1 MTFSEI
7 SDENTNI
14 QINIGDKVSILFD
27 QSKKP
32 NSSSKVLAA
41 TLIIEPQESIQLD
54 LEDKVWIQIGE
65 NIRVFGRKA
74 DKDNDSQNELLFDL
88 DNIMIDD
95 FKMTKMMYAGVNHPH
110 YNLKSKEINTSV
122 IEELAKQL

>member
-7 SDENTNI
+7 SDENTNL

-27 QSKKP
+27 QSKKL

-41 TLIIEPQESIQLD
+41 TLIIEPQKSLQLD

-74 DKDNDSQNELLFDL
+74 DKDNDSQNGLLFDL

-122 IEELAKQL
+122 IKELAKQL

>member
-41 TLIIEPQESIQLD
+41 NLIIEPQESIQLD

-122 IEELAKQL
+122 IKELAKQL

>member
-7 SDENTNI
+7 SDENTNL

-27 QSKKP
+27 QSKKL

-41 TLIIEPQESIQLD
+41 TLIIEPQKSLQLD

-74 DKDNDSQNELLFDL
+74 DKDNDSQNDLLFDL

-122 IEELAKQL
+122 IKELAKQL

>member
-7 SDENTNI
+7 SDENTNL

-27 QSKKP
+27 QSKKL
-32 NSSSKVLAA
+32 NSSSKELAA

-74 DKDNDSQNELLFDL
+74 DKDNDSQNGLLFDL

-122 IEELAKQL
+122 IKELAKQL

>member
-7 SDENTNI
+7 SDENTNL

-27 QSKKP
+27 QSKKL

-74 DKDNDSQNELLFDL
+74 DKDNDSQNGLLFDL

-122 IEELAKQL
+122 IKELAKQL

>member
-27 QSKKP
+27 QSKKL

-41 TLIIEPQESIQLD
+41 TLIIEPQKSLQLD

-74 DKDNDSQNELLFDL
+74 DKDNDSQNELVFDL

-122 IEELAKQL
+122 IKELAKQL

>member
-7 SDENTNI
+7 SDENTNL

-32 NSSSKVLAA
+32 DSSGTVLAA

-74 DKDNDSQNELLFDL
+74 DKDNDSQNGLLFDL

-95 FKMTKMMYAGVNHPH
+95 FKMTKMMYAGVNHPN
-110 YNLKSKEINTSV
+110 YNLKSKEISTSV
-122 IEELAKQL
+122 IKELAKQL

>member
-32 NSSSKVLAA
+32 NSSGKVLAA

-122 IEELAKQL
+122 IKELAKQL

>member
-27 QSKKP
+27 QSKKL

-41 TLIIEPQESIQLD
+41 TLIIEPQKSLQLD

-65 NIRVFGRKA
+65 NIRVLEEKLI
-74 DKDNDSQNELLFDL
+74 K
-88 DNIMIDD
+88 IMTL
-95 FKMTKMMYAGVNHPH
+95 KMIY
-110 YNLKSKEINTSV
+110 YLI
-122 IEELAKQL
+122 

>member
-14 QINIGDKVSILFD
+14 QINIGDKVSLLFD
-27 QSKKP
+27 QSIQSA
-32 NSSSKVLAA
+32 NSNKVLTA
-41 TLIIEPQESIQLD
+41 TLMIKPQESEKLN

-65 NIRVFGRKA
+65 NSRVFGRKTETNE
-74 DKDNDSQNELLFDL
+74 DFQNELLFDL

-95 FKMTKMMYAGVNHPH
+95 FKTTKMMYAGVNHPN
-110 YNLKSKEINTSV
+110 YNLKSKEISTSV
-122 IEELAKQL
+122 IKELAKQL

>member
-7 SDENTNI
+7 SDENINL

>member
-7 SDENTNI
+7 SDENTNL

-32 NSSSKVLAA
+32 NSSGKVLAA

-122 IEELAKQL
+122 IKELAKQL

>member
-95 FKMTKMMYAGVNHPH
+95 FKMTKMMYAGVNHPN
-110 YNLKSKEINTSV
+110 YNLKSKEISTSV
-122 IEELAKQL
+122 IKELAKQL

>member
-41 TLIIEPQESIQLD
+41 TLII
-54 LEDKVWIQIGE
+54 
-65 NIRVFGRKA
+65 
-74 DKDNDSQNELLFDL
+74 
-88 DNIMIDD
+88 
-95 FKMTKMMYAGVNHPH
+95 
-110 YNLKSKEINTSV
+110 
-122 IEELAKQL
+122 

>member
-7 SDENTNI
+7 SDENTNL

-27 QSKKP
+27 QSKKL
-32 NSSSKVLAA
+32 NSSSKELAA

-74 DKDNDSQNELLFDL
+74 DKDNDSQNGLLFDL

-95 FKMTKMMYAGVNHPH
+95 FKMTKIMYAGVNHPH

-122 IEELAKQL
+122 IKELAKQL

>member
-41 TLIIEPQESIQLD
+41 TLTIEPQESIQLD

-122 IEELAKQL
+122 IKELAKQL

>member
-74 DKDNDSQNELLFDL
+74 DDR
-88 DNIMIDD
+88 
-95 FKMTKMMYAGVNHPH
+95 
-110 YNLKSKEINTSV
+110 
-122 IEELAKQL
+122 

>member
-27 QSKKP
+27 QSKKL
-32 NSSSKVLAA
+32 NSSSKELAA

-74 DKDNDSQNELLFDL
+74 DKDNDSQNGLLFDL

-122 IEELAKQL
+122 IKELAKQL